1 MFKAIMLIL
10 SSAPPENILNKSN
23 KVPWFCWNIEANL
36 SGSIPGIGI

>member
-23 KVPWFCWNIEANL
+23 IVPWPCWNIEANL
-36 SGSIPGIGI
+36 SGSMPGTGM